1 VANGYHA
8 RVAESI
14 LRRIPVVAGTAYIEH
29 VRRLPSAFTATLQ
42 AEPGNRYFRHAIA
55 VIAAGHKV
63 GYVAP
68 EIAVSYFERVRGA
81 AEPLTCPGRPARH
94 IDHESS
100 GVELF
105 LDFTGLEVPPAWIPG
120 ASLNGPADLPPSQ

>member
-1 VANGYHA
+1 VS
-8 RVAESI
+8 EPI
-14 LRRIPVVAGTAYIEH
+14 LRRIPVVGGVAYIEH

-42 AEPGNRYFRHAIA
+42 AEPDNRYFRHAIA

-68 EIAVSYFERVRGA
+68 EVARAYFERVRDA

-94 IDHESS
+94 SDHESS

-105 LDFTGLEVPPAWIPG
+105 LDFA
-120 ASLNGPADLPPSQ
+120 AFDSPST

>member
-1 VANGYHA
+1 V
-8 RVAESI
+8 RVAESV
-14 LRRIPVVAGTAYIEH
+14 LRRIPVVAGIAFIEH

-42 AEPGNRYFRHAIA
+42 AEPENRYLPNAIA
-55 VIAAGHKV
+55 VIAAGEKV

-68 EIAVSYFERVRGA
+68 EVARSYYERVREA
-81 AEPLTCPGRPARH
+81 AAPLTCPGRRARH

-105 LDFTGLEVPPAWIPG
+105 LDFTPLET
-120 ASLNGPADLPPSQ
+120 AS